1 MVKLGYSYAME
12 YYSAKKEKNLV
23 TRVITWMDLSVIM
36 LSEKVNLKGFY
47 YGINC
52 CPPQTH
58 VIGPNP
64 IPQNVTVGENRS
76 LKTLLR

>member
-1 MVKLGYSYAME
+1 
-12 YYSAKKEKNLV
+12 
-23 TRVITWMDLSVIM
+23 MDLSVIM

-64 IPQNVTVGENRS
+64 IPQNVTVGGNRS